1 MPVQEAGQAS
11 KEASAELAEPLTFL
25 PSYPEGA
32 VDLPRG
38 QAHAVSQPGTPQQS
52 SETSQISME
61 DPLIESAQPKTDHS
75 RTRQQAAAGSLGK
88 LHVTIPTE
96 GLVEQYTQYPQDTG
110 SPEYQ
115 SQPAFSAATEQK
127 AQQRKGVA
135 LVRPHKSLPA
145 HAFKAALS
153 KTQRAAPDSRQLTK
167 AWQEVEGSSEPE
179 SVLEALR
186 KENNCDSKG
195 PLCTEELLLRSLI
208 TKAGSLLKE
217 AGKWGFDT
225 LELAEVSLPPAK
237 AVCLHKQAV
246 LPVWYSLASNS
257 TNPVQNTYT

>member
-1 MPVQEAGQAS
+1 
-11 KEASAELAEPLTFL
+11 
-25 PSYPEGA
+25 
-32 VDLPRG
+32 
-38 QAHAVSQPGTPQQS
+38 
-52 SETSQISME
+52 ME

-186 KENNCDSKG
+186 KENNCGQQGAPVHGRAAPEVLDHKS
-195 PLCTEELLLRSLI
+195 R
-208 TKAGSLLKE
+208 
-217 AGKWGFDT
+217 
-225 LELAEVSLPPAK
+225 ELAKGGGEVGF
-237 AVCLHKQAV
+237 
-246 LPVWYSLASNS
+246 
-257 TNPVQNTYT
+257 